1 MYANA
6 YHLISAKIGYRKWL
20 NKWRIKIVAGIENV
34 LNEKYS
40 LGNDINGFGGRY
52 YNAAPGRNYYVS
64 INFQFIT
71 KKYE

>member
-1 MYANA
+1 
-6 YHLISAKIGYRKWL
+6 LIGAKIGYQKWF
-20 NKWRIKIVAGIENV
+20 NSKWRIKIVAGAENV
-34 LNEKYS
+34 LDEKYS

-52 YNAAPGRNYYVS
+52 YNVAAGRNYFVS